1 MIVIFIAAGLWILD
15 RLVRATS
22 LLYHG
27 INNTATLHPLPG
39 GATRVILQKSPLG
52 AKSGQHAYLW
62 IPGVR
67 YFETHP
73 FTIVSTQPTEFV
85 VDAHDGF
92 TRDLHEYALKNP
104 GVTLKASVHGPYGYI
119 PNPEAYDKILIF
131 AGGSGGTF
139 GFGMALQFL
148 RGLDTA
154 AHRNI
159 TIVWAMR
166 NPDLLEWF
174 SPYLE
179 NIARAQGFNI
189 SINITGRSDLSER
202 ATSDQPP
209 SPSRRSISED
219 RVEKVDTPVQSN
231 TSGQD
236 IILGIPILRGR
247 PNVDE
252 IVAQTLQG
260 MSANTRVLF
269 LACGPS
275 GLLQDVR
282 QSATSRMVP
291 NEAAMTLH
299 FEQFGCEPDLET
311 LRVVDGEGA
320 GVFNPG
326 PFEVARAK
334 AVPGSREGLLF
345 ISQDI
350 FVNHWIANRVA
361 PAFYVQETRTI
372 DKIVDLLKN
381 KYPHNRAKAGFYI
394 PSSEISKPKVNT
406 SRDNTYQKA
415 CAFVPSRKVIDK
427 DGDNDPTES
436 VRLDFNTKLKINYEN
451 LYYYGNSDDDSKRR
465 LKFTI
470 TSKTFIG
477 INIDRRLFISQFGT
491 GLQAGFNM
499 IAGAMGLEQEKADV
513 MADYNWEAAIK
524 SNLWMNYKFTFEVG
538 TSPKNRGSFTVRN
551 VKVHHLNDDNSLMSY
566 KHRPS
571 DEDAPGFWQQ
581 DDTYNWVSAWK
592 FTFGGELRSADAIG
606 QDIAIDG
613 ATRFKEAVADLVKS
627 LGATVILPAGDVFM
641 FKGLSCTPNNDVFTQ
656 LAYDTP
662 MGGSVNLQEVKNVS
676 WQGPKM
682 PSK

>member
-1 MIVIFIAAGLWILD
+1 MSGPPPQINWVPILAARAQNDRDAMKLYAAAVSGLIGVFITYYAVNSVWRKIGLPRGPFSYSAMIKSVLSRKVSIAPSLGHVLLYITYFGLNLGFFFVKVDDSILSWEYIIPMRAGWLAVGNLCLTVFLSLKNTPLAFLTGWTYDRLNPLHRASGLMTSALVVIHAAMASAFYQDSQPSKLYEEKQYFAIFAAFTMFSTVGVALALQRRHYELFYVFHVLLFVLLVGFICLHHPDITQKVMIVIFIAAGLWILD

-148 RGLDTA
+148 RDLDTA

-299 FEQFGCEPDLET
+299 FEQFG
-311 LRVVDGEGA
+311 
-320 GVFNPG
+320 
-326 PFEVARAK
+326 
-334 AVPGSREGLLF
+334 
-345 ISQDI
+345 
-350 FVNHWIANRVA
+350 W
-361 PAFYVQETRTI
+361 
-372 DKIVDLLKN
+372 
-381 KYPHNRAKAGFYI
+381 
-394 PSSEISKPKVNT
+394 
-406 SRDNTYQKA
+406 
-415 CAFVPSRKVIDK
+415 
-427 DGDNDPTES
+427 
-436 VRLDFNTKLKINYEN
+436 
-451 LYYYGNSDDDSKRR
+451 
-465 LKFTI
+465 
-470 TSKTFIG
+470 
-477 INIDRRLFISQFGT
+477 
-491 GLQAGFNM
+491 
-499 IAGAMGLEQEKADV
+499 
-513 MADYNWEAAIK
+513 
-524 SNLWMNYKFTFEVG
+524 
-538 TSPKNRGSFTVRN
+538 
-551 VKVHHLNDDNSLMSY
+551 
-566 KHRPS
+566 
-571 DEDAPGFWQQ
+571 
-581 DDTYNWVSAWK
+581 
-592 FTFGGELRSADAIG
+592 
-606 QDIAIDG
+606 
-613 ATRFKEAVADLVKS
+613 
-627 LGATVILPAGDVFM
+627 
-641 FKGLSCTPNNDVFTQ
+641 
-656 LAYDTP
+656 
-662 MGGSVNLQEVKNVS
+662 
-676 WQGPKM
+676 
-682 PSK
+682 